1 MFPSQ
6 LGLPVLDLV
15 AVLIF
20 FACWSGY
27 GLVVDGRKGLGR
39 KGLVNRT
46 HFYRKLWATEMVK
59 RSNRVADTALIG
71 NLVNSVSF
79 YANTTIYIMAGLFA
93 VLGTMDQLVD
103 ITADL
108 PFNKNVSR
116 SSLELKV
123 LLVLTVFVVAY
134 FKFTWSL
141 RQFNLL
147 SILVGAAPD
156 GHRNTLYVKNY
167 VSRMAQINSLAGDEF
182 NRGIRAYYF
191 AIASTSWMVNPVLFI
206 AVSLLIVFV
215 LIRRDFYSQALT
227 ILAQGQELD
236 FAAHEEAPPH
246 AAAHAGPQSE
256 GHLDQKKN

>member
-1 MFPSQ
+1 MFHSP
-6 LGLPVLDLV
+6 LGLPLLDFIALLV
-15 AVLIF
+15 F
-20 FACWSGY
+20 FACWTGY

-46 HFYRKLWATEMVK
+46 HFYRKLWASEMVK

-191 AIASTSWMVNPVLFI
+191 AIASTSWMINPVLFMG
-206 AVSLLIVFV
+206 VSLLIVFV

-236 FAAHEEAPPH
+236 SVAHDQEPQPPH
-246 AAAHAGPQSE
+246 LPKDPPA
-256 GHLDQKKN
+256 QKH